1 MVNRWI
7 SQRCDAIPHGFTSIL
22 LGCCIAVIIEITLFQ
37 SGNDMHVRYVLVV
50 SDGESEE
57 NATPF
62 QGWNPV
68 IGDRRFLDLVHL
80 LACLPGSLSEIFMTQ
95 EELLIWRR
103 TEVFKDVMAIG
114 AQLLNV
120 INFAADDQITVFL
133 FLPDQL
139 KSVVETQMKPGRL
152 TLLLS
157 PDECPGVLDT
167 RSLSDG
173 RYCSIDDVLFE
184 LLSRREQP
192 EKNLRERY
200 KTHIDLPALHGIVV
214 PNQIL
219 LESFGFTL
227 RGPEGIVLESHEQ
240 AVQLVTETLRS
251 TLLALYGD
259 HWQAGEIIVYAPAA
273 KAFFYNFKNNVW
285 NQVFRQIKEKW
296 KKKLIENMLFKNKS
310 YSSAAVDMGNDVP
323 SNPFDDPIF
332 GSIMSWRQIEVYAT
346 SAAVGLLSNVENI
359 PSVRLP
365 NAINLHLGELR
376 NLESLSKR
384 ADEKGK
390 ALLQRKF
397 LEFNNALRAEI
408 GDDILKLMTGQG
420 DACKLCSDVPLEW
433 LYVGRL
439 PLMISHQVSRIPMTP
454 GNMLLQYAAS
464 SLPMRLPA
472 QLVYQV
478 LIIRSFKQDD
488 RLRRHLETAVDAY
501 KISEKMTITLVDV
514 QSEAEA
520 IDALNGF
527 AGGIVVF
534 DCHGGHG
541 GHEAGGWLQFG
552 NERVNTW
559 ELAYRARIPPIVLLS
574 ACSTAPIGGSH
585 VSVANGLLRSGAR
598 SVMGTFLDVGGAH
611 SAVLVARILYRIDQF
626 LTAVKEMHYEAI
638 SWRAMITGML
648 RMSYLTEV
656 LYYFKDVEKIID
668 DDDWRD
674 IHMEGSQGI
683 NHLNPNWYEDVL
695 TRLAQRTGLD
705 IETLSDKITADHPLM
720 ETMYYSQ
727 IGMPERL
734 TIVF

>member
-1 MVNRWI
+1 
-7 SQRCDAIPHGFTSIL
+7 
-22 LGCCIAVIIEITLFQ
+22 
-37 SGNDMHVRYVLVV
+37 MHLRYVLVV
-50 SDGESEE
+50 PDGGAEE
-57 NATPF
+57 DATPF

-68 IGDRRFLDLVHL
+68 VGDRRFLDLVHL
-80 LACLPGSLSEIFMTQ
+80 LACLPGSISEIFMTQ

-103 TEVFKDVMAIG
+103 NEVFKDVMAVG

-120 INFAADDQITVFL
+120 INFSTDNQITVFL

-139 KSVVETQMKPGRL
+139 KDVAETQLKHGRL

-167 RSLSDG
+167 RSLSDDH
-173 RYCSIDDVLFE
+173 YCSIDDALFK
-184 LLSRREQP
+184 LFSRRGQP
-192 EKNLRERY
+192 VRNLRERY
-200 KTHIDLPALHGIVV
+200 RSYIDLPALHGIVL

-227 RGPEGIVLESHEQ
+227 RGPEGVVLESHEQ
-240 AVQLVTETLRS
+240 ALQLVTETLRS

-273 KAFFYNFKNNVW
+273 KAFFYDFKNNVW

-296 KKKLIENMLFKNKS
+296 KRKLIENLLFKNKS
-310 YSSAAVDMGNDVP
+310 YSSAAVDMGSDVP
-323 SNPFDDPIF
+323 SNPFADPIF
-332 GSIMSWRQIEVYAT
+332 GSIMRWRQIEVYAT
-346 SAAVGLLSNVENI
+346 SAAIGLLSNVENI
-359 PSVRLP
+359 PSIRLP
-365 NAINLHLGELR
+365 NAINLHLSELK
-376 NLESLSKR
+376 NLEQLSKR
-384 ADEKGK
+384 LDEKGK
-390 ALLQRKF
+390 TLLQRKF
-397 LEFNNALRAEI
+397 LVFNNALRAEI
-408 GDDILKLMTGQG
+408 GNDILKLMTEQG

-464 SLPMRLPA
+464 SLPMLLPVR
-472 QLVYQV
+472 LVYQV
-478 LIIRSFKQDD
+478 LIIRSFKQHDP
-488 RLRRHLETAVDAY
+488 LRGHLETAVSAY
-501 KISEKMTITLVDV
+501 KISAKMTITIVDV
-514 QSEAEA
+514 ESEAEA

-527 AGGIVVF
+527 AGGVVVF

-541 GHEAGGWLQFG
+541 GHEAEGWLQFG

-585 VSVANGLLRSGAR
+585 ISVANGLLRSGAR

-626 LTAVKEMHYEAI
+626 LMAAKEMQYEAI

-656 LYYFKDVEKIID
+656 LYHFKDVEKIIND
-668 DDDWRD
+668 EDWRV

-695 TRLAQRTGLD
+695 TSLAERTGLD
-705 IETLSDKITADHPLM
+705 IDALSEKITSDHPLM